1 MMCGWPRAAEVISS
15 WGSRPSCVVGK
26 KSIRRGHHS
35 SAAVRM
41 FFHLG
46 FHHSLLEAS
55 PLHVSTLP
63 LLFLSLSL
71 FGS

>member
-15 WGSRPSCVVGK
+15 WGGCVVGK

-55 PLHVSTLP
+55 PLHVSMLP

-71 FGS
+71 YGS